1 MNDCNTSICHS
12 PVECMKDND
21 DNMSEQP
28 DGKGMTY
35 IGNYL
40 PGLIII
46 MSVVAFTLLVII
58 VICTLK
64 RKEGVEGV
72 EGEDEGVEG
81 DEGEDEEVGGNN
93 QIPPFVI
100 EMHRSIE
107 SLGSHREED
116 TIGTCK
122 SDDGS
127 EISVEMN

>member
-1 MNDCNTSICHS
+1 
-12 PVECMKDND
+12 MKDND

-72 EGEDEGVEG
+72 EGEDE
-81 DEGEDEEVGGNN
+81 EVGENN